1 MAPERS
7 VKQMNRVVQTIANPI
22 RAFLRLQSASGIL
35 LFAFTI
41 VAIVRSNSR
50 WSDRYEEWQ
59 HTTLSFG
66 FGTFMFS
73 NSLLHWIN
81 HGLMAVFFY
90 VVGLEIKREI
100 LIGELSSLRNTSR
113 KLVLMR
119 RPWSLVLVGC

>member
-50 WSDRYEEWQ
+50 
-59 HTTLSFG
+59 
-66 FGTFMFS
+66 
-73 NSLLHWIN
+73 
-81 HGLMAVFFY
+81 
-90 VVGLEIKREI
+90 
-100 LIGELSSLRNTSR
+100 
-113 KLVLMR
+113 
-119 RPWSLVLVGC
+119 